1 MSGTLIGSVLCGGDI
16 YIYIYF
22 CGRIFRFVEV
32 VSLTGAP
39 VLRML
44 RSFEGGSVDGAGP
57 ILSFPAA
64 CPSDPFHI
72 SFVLVFPI
80 KPAALGADVRVGA
93 EGR

>member
-1 MSGTLIGSVLCGGDI
+1 MYNVN
-16 YIYIYF
+16 
-22 CGRIFRFVEV
+22 
-32 VSLTGAP
+32 
-39 VLRML
+39 
-44 RSFEGGSVDGAGP
+44 VDGAGP